1 MRGRKKSPRPFPL
14 WPGSALLVACAGS
27 ACSNVLGIDA
37 WHDPLTGSSSTSGA
51 GGAGGSH
58 AASAGSGGVGGASAG
73 GGLGTGGAAPGCAP
87 CGEQS
92 CAGELSA
99 CEQDDLCRLYAPCM
113 GALATCCQDHRYPD
127 ADPVSQALLGCLT
140 SHCYL
145 PCVINPTC
153 ADCFKDGL
161 ETDIDCGGDDCAPC
175 GPGKG
180 CKDDADCELGT
191 TCRPDAACATGKCCG

>member
-1 MRGRKKSPRPFPL
+1 MRGRKRSPRSL
-14 WPGSALLVACAGS
+14 RVRLAAALAVACAGS

-37 WHDPLTGSSSTSGA
+37 WQDPLAGSST
-51 GGAGGSH
+51 
-58 AASAGSGGVGGASAG
+58 SAGSGSGGFGGAG
-73 GGLGTGGAAPGCAP
+73 TGGLGTGGAAPGCAP

-99 CEQDDLCRLYAPCM
+99 CQEDDLCRHYAPCM
-113 GALATCCQDHRYPD
+113 GALATCCQDRGYPAAD
-127 ADPVSQALLGCLT
+127 AVSQALLGCLT
-140 SHCYL
+140 SYCYL

-161 ETDIDCGGDDCAPC
+161 ETDVDCGGDDCAPC

-180 CKDDADCELGT
+180 CKDDADCALGT
-191 TCRPDAACATGKCCG
+191 TCRPDAACATGTCCG